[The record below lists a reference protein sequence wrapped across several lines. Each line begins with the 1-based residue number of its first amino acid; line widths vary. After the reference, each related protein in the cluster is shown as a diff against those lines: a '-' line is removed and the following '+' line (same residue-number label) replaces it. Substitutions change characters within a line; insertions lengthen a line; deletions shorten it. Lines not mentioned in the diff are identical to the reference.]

1 MSRMPKRINTG
12 NLKVKY
18 VLGNQPT
25 VPGYPDMEDVLFE
38 LIDDYCGRVSEEV
51 KFTNVS
57 LKKRFN
63 LSDDNCEKIIKKMNE
78 LNLLEEVNSTSS
90 YVTYKLIKNPYV

>member
-38 LIDDYCGRVSEEV
+38 LIDDY
-51 KFTNVS
+51 
-57 LKKRFN
+57 
-63 LSDDNCEKIIKKMNE
+63 
-78 LNLLEEVNSTSS
+78 
-90 YVTYKLIKNPYV
+90 